1 MIIDPPIEKMSEKV
15 GNKYVLCVL
24 ASKRALQ
31 IQKEHIDNM
40 EEASKPELTEA
51 AEEIWAGDIQV
62 DDGKDVITTLKVANN
77 N

>member
-15 GNKYVLCVL
+15 GNKYKLCVL

-40 EEASKPELTEA
+40 EEAPMPELSEA
-51 AEEIWAGDIQV
+51 AEEIWKGEIEAN
-62 DDGKDVITTLKVANN
+62 DGKDAITTIKVANK
-77 N
+77 

>member
-31 IQKEHIDNM
+31 LQKEHIENM
-40 EEASKPELTEA
+40 ENAPIPELTEA
-51 AEEIWAGDIQV
+51 AEEIWSGDIQV
-62 DDGKDVITTLKVANN
+62 DDGKEVITTVKVANN

>member
-31 IQKEHIDNM
+31 LQKEHIENL
-40 EEASKPELTEA
+40 ENPKTPELTEA
-51 AEEIWAGDIQV
+51 ANEIWAGDIQV
-62 DDGKDVITTLKVANN
+62 DDGKEAITTVKVANN